1 MEVKL
6 QMGAKTFACLVFE
19 NIFRS
24 GRNTMDYAYGVNV
37 DSIKMYTDF
46 TSDIV
51 LEPYEAEKL
60 HRKLEDLVPRVTVG
74 LRTQMKKQ
82 MKEITLQLE
91 DKAYEL

>member
-1 MEVKL
+1 MEIKL

-37 DSIKMYTDF
+37 NSIKMYTDF

-82 MKEITLQLE
+82 MKEIKLQLGE
-91 DKAYEL
+91 AIWKE